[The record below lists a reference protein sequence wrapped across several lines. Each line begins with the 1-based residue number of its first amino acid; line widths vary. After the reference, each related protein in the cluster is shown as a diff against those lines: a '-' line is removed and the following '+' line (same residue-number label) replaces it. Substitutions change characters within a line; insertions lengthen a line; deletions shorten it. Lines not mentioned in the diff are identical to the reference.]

1 MVFVDMILLL
11 SYSISLDRN
20 VSSELLQERNW
31 KDTDFFFIMNKNTEG
46 S

>member
-11 SYSISLDRN
+11 SHSISLDRN

-31 KDTDFFFIMNKNTEG
+31 KDTDFFFYYEQKY
-46 S
+46 